1 MSIRSVGSISLP
13 KSSAGHLGHL
23 NVIGLETFVDRTNAN
38 HARRCDGQLIGESLG
53 ADKCDEQ
60 RRHQA
65 SKESRTD
72 PVNLTHENS
81 PPLRLTPADQA
92 VCLEQTQGSE
102 LDATRTRSS
111 R

>member
-1 MSIRSVGSISLP
+1 MSIRSAGSIRLP

-23 NVIGLETFVDRTNAN
+23 NVIGLETFVDRAHAS
-38 HARRCDGQLIGESLG
+38 HARRCDGQLIGESPG

-65 SKESRTD
+65 SKKSRTD
-72 PVNLTHENS
+72 PVSLTHANS

-92 VCLEQTQGSE
+92 VCLEQTQVASLMPRE
-102 LDATRTRSS
+102 QIANR
-111 R
+111 